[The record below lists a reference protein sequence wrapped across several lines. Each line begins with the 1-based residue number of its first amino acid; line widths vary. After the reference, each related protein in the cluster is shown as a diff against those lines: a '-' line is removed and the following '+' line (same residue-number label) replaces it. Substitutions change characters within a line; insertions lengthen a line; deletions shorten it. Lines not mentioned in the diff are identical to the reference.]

1 MIEERTPRAVKHR
14 EVVCSGPAERSL
26 RTLADRT
33 LSALYGR
40 LRECPK
46 RTLAVFRPARRRLSP
61 FRNYCLG
68 TESNSRPRSF
78 QTSSWREIIFQGV
91 CKARGA
97 VLVLCPSLPL
107 RCKRRNIYIYNKGTM
122 MKFYKLS
129 GQVIVV
135 GNRLIVFWTF
145 QLVLNCLEECVLF
158 PGRSIEQKLFDF
170 NGE

>member
-1 MIEERTPRAVKHR
+1 MQLSIANDQ

-40 LRECPK
+40 ECPK
-46 RTLAVFRPARRRLSP
+46 NFSCISPCTFVP

-78 QTSSWREIIFQGV
+78 QTSSRREIIFQGV

-97 VLVLCPSLPL
+97 VLVLCPL
-107 RCKRRNIYIYNKGTM
+107 RLARVNGGIYIYI
-122 MKFYKLS
+122 YK
-129 GQVIVV
+129 
-135 GNRLIVFWTF
+135 T
-145 QLVLNCLEECVLF
+145 EE
-158 PGRSIEQKLFDF
+158 Q
-170 NGE
+170 